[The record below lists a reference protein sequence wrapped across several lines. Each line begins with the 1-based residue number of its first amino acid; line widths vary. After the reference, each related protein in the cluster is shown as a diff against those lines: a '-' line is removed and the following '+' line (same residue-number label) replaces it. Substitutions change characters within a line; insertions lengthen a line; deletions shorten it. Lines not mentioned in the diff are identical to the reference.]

1 MNLFQSKNNF
11 LLFLKSIAL
20 PLLVGILASLL
31 TRQSMEAFAALNQPP
46 LSPPA
51 IVFPIVWTFLYIL
64 MGIGFY
70 LVVTSE
76 GNEEDIQKA
85 VIVYGLQLSVNFLWP
100 TFFFNLQWYLFSF
113 FWLLLLWI
121 LVLIML
127 VRFARVSQIA
137 AYINIPYLIWLTF
150 AAYLNLG
157 IFLLN

>member
-76 GNEEDIQKA
+76 GNEEDIHKA